1 MKLLYRGECSK
12 CSRTQLTPCAGLAPT
27 TLRLTARHLH
37 FSGLLII
44 AIYRLISATCGGSS
58 SQQNCGDYPQLPTIL
73 NQSPH
78 KIPHSE
84 LRTNFRLRSSR
95 LDTISNT
102 DRLRLMRSY
111 SMAGALPRVCLGV
124 VRRDYS
130 SQSPHSVP
138 QGARMRWES
147 LLQPGASPGTGAGRR
162 HRARILQ
169 ARPSSDRGQRGCRE
183 PQRSRIQALPY
194 LPARSM
200 AKLAETTLF
209 PSQRW
214 EAETRIIPPLRYP
227 SNGILPSL
235 SGRALEPS
243 PGKRAGPD
251 GRSCCFIRSLFHC
264 NDQRV
269 IAPLLHQSQPSLDEQ
284 APACQSALQPVA
296 SQSS

>member
-12 CSRTQLTPCAGLAPT
+12 CSRTQLTPCAWLAPT

-73 NQSPH
+73 KESPH

-95 LDTISNT
+95 LDAISNT

-147 LLQPGASPGTGAGRR
+147 LLQPGASPGTGAARR

-169 ARPSSDRGQRGCRE
+169 ARPSSYRGQRGDRK
-183 PQRSRIQALPY
+183 PQWPPLQALPH
-194 LPARSM
+194 LSPGGM
-200 AKLAETTLF
+200 EGLAETTLF
-209 PSQRW
+209 PGRRW
-214 EAETRIIPPLRYP
+214 EEENRMI
-227 SNGILPSL
+227 
-235 SGRALEPS
+235 
-243 PGKRAGPD
+243 
-251 GRSCCFIRSLFHC
+251 
-264 NDQRV
+264 
-269 IAPLLHQSQPSLDEQ
+269 PLLRFPSETSDSLLRWSCLKAVFDEL
-284 APACQSALQPVA
+284 PR
-296 SQSS
+296 